1 MDITNSL
8 IELQGEYEV
17 DFISLKYLDDK
28 GVLREIDYSANS
40 IKQDPLS
47 LRNSFLKILEGKHFI
62 DPFRSHR
69 TLTIFC
75 DNLLL
80 SKPLRSI
87 TEKILKRRKTTDKYS
102 AFINFWPAVNGNH
115 ESRINYVDNY
125 SNLRSEIVKTL
136 ELSGIETKTHYCN
149 IKSNSCSIGI
159 VGNSILD
166 LADNIIISK
175 YIISNV
181 ATSYG
186 VDLQYTNNNFSNIDL
201 HLTVKENQS
210 ALELSALTKKSAMIS
225 KLCTDS
231 GAQFFE
237 FININIRKFAKA
249 TDIEINIRTNDY
261 FSPYIALLE
270 LLDYQIDPLII
281 EKELNELL
289 KNN

>member
-17 DFISLKYLDDK
+17 DFISLKYLDDN

-47 LRNSFLKILEGKHFI
+47 LRNSFLKLLDDRHFI

-87 TEKILKRRKTTDKYS
+87 TEKILKHRKTTDKYS
-102 AFINFWPAVNGNH
+102 AFIHFWPIINGKY
-115 ESRINYVDNY
+115 ESKINYVDNY

-136 ELSGIETKTHYCN
+136 ELSGIETKTHYYN
-149 IKSNSCSIGI
+149 IKSNSCAIGI
-159 VGNSILD
+159 TGSSIIE
-166 LADNIIISK
+166 LADNIVISR

-186 VDLQYTNNNFSNIDL
+186 LNLQYTNNIFPNIDL
-201 HLTVKENQS
+201 HLTVKETQS
-210 ALELSALTKKSAMIS
+210 ALELSALTKKSAIIS

-231 GAQFFE
+231 GTQFFE
-237 FININIRKFAKA
+237 FININIHKFAKA
-249 TDIEINIRTNDY
+249 IDIEINIRTNDF

-270 LLDYQIDPLII
+270 LLDYQIDPVII
-281 EKELNELL
+281 EKELNVLL
-289 KNN
+289 KDY